1 MSYDGVLLRAV
12 ALDLNH
18 NLPGARVDKIYQP
31 TKNEVLLVLRKTGGN
46 CRLLLSANARECGI
60 YLTTQTLPN
69 PQQPPLFCMVLRKHL
84 EGSRIISVTQLG
96 LERVVEISFDTFDE
110 LGVRAVKK
118 IIVEIMGKHSNVIL
132 VNPSNN
138 KIIDAVHRI
147 TPVLSRYRLVLPGHD
162 YQTPPPQNK
171 IIPWEAT
178 EESFYQTMLS
188 FPLSQTIDKVLL
200 SSFSGLG
207 PQTVSEIVY
216 RAGLSSTL
224 SLDYCGEYELSKLWQ
239 AFTVIIQ
246 MVKNGSFQPEVV
258 VQNKKPLAFAA
269 LPLKQYPSEMRLS
282 FEDINKAL
290 DFFHYH
296 KKTRDTVKQKT
307 NDLAQIIKKEIA
319 RCEKK
324 AGLQLSTIQGAKDSE
339 KYRLWGELLTANIYA
354 LSPGKSAEVSNFYSP
369 EGETLFIP
377 LKENLSIGDNAQR
390 YFNKYR
396 KAKNSSQK
404 AQIQYDETKAE
415 LDYLYSLLNSLDT
428 VTETAELA
436 EIRDE
441 LRSAG
446 YVKTSPDK
454 KGRSQKQ
461 STEKSTPRK
470 VLLDSYEIYIGKNN
484 KQNDLIVTKIAKPD
498 DIWLHTKDIPGSHV
512 LIKNPSNQT
521 VPDHVLETA
530 ALLAAYHSKS
540 RLSTNVPVDYT
551 QKKHVW
557 KLKGAKP
564 GMVHYDHQQTI
575 NITPDESR
583 INSILAQ
590 DEITTP

>member
-138 KIIDAVHRI
+138 KIIDAVHRV

-188 FPLSQTIDKVLL
+188 YPLSQTIDKVIL

-207 PQTVSEIVY
+207 PQTVSEIIY

-239 AFTVIIQ
+239 AFTALIQ
-246 MVKNGSFQPEVV
+246 RVKNGSFQPEVV

-269 LPLKQYPSEMRLS
+269 LPLEQYPSEMRLS

-296 KKTRDTVKQKT
+296 KKTRDTIKQKT

-324 AGLQLSTIQGAKDSE
+324 AGLQLSTIQDAKDSE

-369 EGETLFIP
+369 EGETLVIP

-396 KAKNSSQK
+396 KAKNASQK

-415 LDYLYSLLNSLDT
+415 LDYLYSLLNSLEM
-428 VTETAELA
+428 VTETTELA

-441 LRSAG
+441 LKSAG
-446 YVKTSPDK
+446 YVKASPDK
-454 KGRSQKQ
+454 KGKSQRQ
-461 STEKSTPRK
+461 PTEKSTPRK

-512 LIKNPSNQT
+512 LIKSPSNQP

-575 NITPDESR
+575 NVTPDENR
-583 INSILAQ
+583 INDILAQ
-590 DEITTP
+590 DTLR